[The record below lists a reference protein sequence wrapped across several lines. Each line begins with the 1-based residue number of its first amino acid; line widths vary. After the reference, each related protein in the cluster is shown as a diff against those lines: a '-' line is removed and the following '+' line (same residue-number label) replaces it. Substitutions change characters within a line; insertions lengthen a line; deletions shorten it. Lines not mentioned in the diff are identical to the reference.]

1 MTSRITEL
9 EQSLA
14 ASEARVVE
22 LERERDRLREC
33 IKEEMKYRHLA
44 YDAMYAAEDRT
55 EAAESAASTAMRDGM
70 LEAARIADE
79 RWKMWMQRS
88 REAESRGDVF
98 DLDRIGG
105 HIGEADAIK
114 AAIRTRASSLPG
126 GEGKVGDDDPYRP
139 EMVEELLSL
148 VGTPAGRETRKDGE
162 A

>member
-70 LEAARIADE
+70 MEAARIADE
-79 RWKMWMQRS
+79 LGETYGKAW
-88 REAESRGDVF
+88 REGRKSDTHMEGQSGGAF
-98 DLDRIGG
+98 DA
-105 HIGEADAIK
+105 AD
-114 AAIRTRASSLPG
+114 AIRTRASSLPG
-126 GEGKVGDDDPYRP
+126 GEGKAGDDDPYRP

-148 VGTPAGRETRKDGE
+148 VGEPRPPVGTVEDGR
-162 A
+162 